1 MVNEGQPFRV
11 RMPRGKEVLGVIEA
25 MLGVNK
31 IRVRCQDNKVRIVRI
46 PGRLRKSMWMKENDV
61 VLVEP
66 WSIQGD
72 KSGDVIWK
80 YSPTEAS
87 WLRRRG
93 ILKI

>member
-1 MVNEGQPFRV
+1 
-11 RMPRGKEVLGVIEA
+11 MPRGREVLGVIES

-46 PGRLRKSMWMKENDV
+46 PGRFRKSMWMRENDV

-66 WSIQGD
+66 WEIEGD
-72 KSGDVIWK
+72 KKGDVIWK
-80 YSPTEAS
+80 YSPTDAS

-93 ILKI
+93 VLKL

>member
-1 MVNEGQPFRV
+1 
-11 RMPRGKEVLGVIEA
+11 MPRGREVLGVIDS

-46 PGRLRKSMWMKENDV
+46 PGRFRKSMWMRENDV

-66 WSIQGD
+66 WEIEGD
-72 KSGDVIWK
+72 KKGDVIWK
-80 YSPTEAS
+80 YSPTDAS

-93 ILKI
+93 ILKL